1 MKKKLVTLYT
11 LIFIGIGSY
20 VGYSILTKDTDKHLD
35 IQMTQS
41 NVSPDK
47 EWVITFDHGINQEIM
62 NAKSVYVQD
71 QDSKPVPVS
80 LKISD
85 PQTLVVKSPNGGYQK
100 EKTYTLYINRDLDWE
115 HVGNEN
121 LPKQYHI
128 QFTTM

>member
-1 MKKKLVTLYT
+1 MKKKLVTLCA

-71 QDSKPVPVS
+71 QDNKPVPVS

-100 EKTYTLYINRDLDWE
+100 EKTYNLYINRDLDLE

>member
-1 MKKKLVTLYT
+1 MKKKLVTLCT
-11 LIFIGIGSY
+11 LIFMGIGSY

-41 NVSPDK
+41 NVSPNK
-47 EWVITFDHGINQEIM
+47 EWVITFDQGINQEIM

-71 QDSKPVPVS
+71 QDNKPVPVS
-80 LKISD
+80 LKISA

-100 EKTYTLYINRDLDWE
+100 EKTYNLYINRDLDLE

>member
-1 MKKKLVTLYT
+1 M
-11 LIFIGIGSY
+11 GIGSY

-47 EWVITFDHGINQEIM
+47 EWVITFDQGINQEIM

-71 QDSKPVPVS
+71 QDNKPVPVS
-80 LKISD
+80 LKISA

-100 EKTYTLYINRDLDWE
+100 EKTYNLYINRDLDLE

>member
-1 MKKKLVTLYT
+1 MKKKLVTLCA

-35 IQMTQS
+35 IQMAQS

-47 EWVITFDHGINQEIM
+47 EWIITFDHGINQEIM

-71 QDSKPVPVS
+71 QDNKPVPVS

-100 EKTYTLYINRDLDWE
+100 EKTYNLYINRDLDLE

>member
-1 MKKKLVTLYT
+1 MKKKLVTLCA
-11 LIFIGIGSY
+11 LIFMGIGSY

-71 QDSKPVPVS
+71 QDNKPVPVS

-100 EKTYTLYINRDLDWE
+100 EKTYNLYINRDLDLE